1 MVMASRELCGSCV
14 VVMVWVGG
22 VLASLMRGL
31 HIDRRDRLIYD
42 FITSTNLFK
51 QNWDG
56 FGPEFVV
63 EPSRNCTEKATSIKL
78 TTNQHCFVH

>member
-1 MVMASRELCGSCV
+1 MFKMSCH
-14 VVMVWVGG
+14 VGG
-22 VLASLMRGL
+22 FIFALQINSRIFYG
-31 HIDRRDRLIYD
+31 

-63 EPSRNCTEKATSIKL
+63 DHSRYAKVPLQSANLHFFVKL
-78 TTNQHCFVH
+78 